1 MDGIVSA
8 QSEIPAEKIAAY
20 RKTDYRFGQG
30 VDLITLRIDTRSDA
44 LSRLYISSQ
53 STCGVFITA
62 FNPYGEVGNREANE
76 AAHARLGDELK
87 GLARGR
93 IIEGAGTDPT
103 GEWPEEKS
111 YFALGVDLETA
122 RRLGIKYRQNAVV
135 WVGADAVPQLILL
148 R

>member
-8 QSEIPAEKIAAY
+8 QSEIPAETIEAY
-20 RKTDYRFGQG
+20 RTTDYRFGQG
-30 VDLITLRIDTRSDA
+30 VDRITLRIDTRSDA
-44 LSRLYISSQ
+44 LSRLYLSSH
-53 STCGVFITA
+53 SACGVFITA
-62 FNPYGEVGNREANE
+62 FNPYSQARNLEANE
-76 AAHARLGDELK
+76 AAHARLGDELE

-93 IIEGAGTDPT
+93 VIEGAGTDST

-122 RRLGIKYRQNAVV
+122 RRIGNEYRQNAIV